1 MNNNEVA
8 KGLKVIAKAIQADSD
23 YIYDPKHQ
31 NRPHGGGDWHK
42 TERGWSRKN
51 IKKNPHK
58 DTSEEEWEDPIEKSI
73 KNPNATPEEL
83 HDALDFMEVHD
94 SFDSYYRVLQ
104 NDNVSSK
111 DVDWVAKKYME
122 HNNDHDD
129 LEMMPYL
136 KNNAMAVINH
146 PNVTLDT
153 LKKLT
158 GAQDQEVAREAK
170 RALKTKVFNNPK
182 Y

>member
-58 DTSEEEWEDPIEKSI
+58 DT
-73 KNPNATPEEL
+73 
-83 HDALDFMEVHD
+83 
-94 SFDSYYRVLQ
+94 
-104 NDNVSSK
+104 
-111 DVDWVAKKYME
+111 
-122 HNNDHDD
+122 
-129 LEMMPYL
+129 
-136 KNNAMAVINH
+136 
-146 PNVTLDT
+146 
-153 LKKLT
+153 
-158 GAQDQEVAREAK
+158 
-170 RALKTKVFNNPK
+170 
-182 Y
+182 